1 MMVPPSLIME
11 GGTALAAGALGG
23 MMFVAG
29 VAKLRKHDDFLSVV
43 ASYRLLPAFML
54 ESFAWGLALCEMV
67 AGILL
72 LSGVGRVGGGLLSAG
87 LFAVF
92 SLAMGMN
99 VVRGRTSLSCGCMP
113 GLAGEALSWGLVAR
127 TALLVPLA
135 LVAAGLPGL
144 ALGSGLEGISLPV
157 WGAGCAAG
165 LAVWVIWLALGS
177 LPQNEG
183 LEA

>member
-1 MMVPPSLIME
+1 MMVPPSLVTE
-11 GGTALAAGALGG
+11 GVTALAAGALGG

-54 ESFAWGLALCEMV
+54 ESFAWGLAICEMA
-67 AGILL
+67 AGVLL
-72 LSGVGRVGGGLLSAG
+72 LSGLGRAEGGLLSAG

-92 SLAMGMN
+92 SLAMGVN
-99 VVRGRTSLSCGCMP
+99 VARGRISLSCGCMP
-113 GLAGEALSWGLVAR
+113 GLAGETLSWGLVAR

-135 LVAAGLPGL
+135 FVAAGLPGL
-144 ALGSGLEGISLPV
+144 TPDSGPEGISLPV

-177 LPQNEG
+177 LPQSEG

>member
-1 MMVPPSLIME
+1 MMAAPSLVTE
-11 GGTALAAGALGG
+11 GVTALAAGALGG

-43 ASYRLLPAFML
+43 ASYRLLPASML
-54 ESFAWGLALCEMV
+54 ESFSWGLALCEMV
-67 AGILL
+67 AGVLL
-72 LSGVGRVGGGLLSAG
+72 LSGVGRVEGGLLSAG
-87 LFAVF
+87 LFALF
-92 SLAMGMN
+92 SLAMGVN
-99 VVRGRTSLSCGCMP
+99 VARGRVGLSCGCMP
-113 GLAGEALSWGLVAR
+113 GLAGETLSWGRVVR
-127 TALLVPLA
+127 TGLLVPLS

-144 ALGSGLEGISLPV
+144 KQGNGPEGFCFTV

-177 LPQNEG
+177 LPHNEG

>member
-1 MMVPPSLIME
+1 ME

-92 SLAMGMN
+92 SLAMGVN
-99 VVRGRTSLSCGCMP
+99 VARGRTSLSCGCMP
-113 GLAGEALSWGLVAR
+113 GLAGEALSWGLGRAYGAPLCR
-127 TALLVPLA
+127 WRSWRLVCRVLH
-135 LVAAGLPGL
+135 
-144 ALGSGLEGISLPV
+144 LGSGLEGISLPV